1 MRYTQGQ
8 VRDLLDLS
16 VDGFRTWRELI
27 PALAVHKGHGPTFT
41 PGDVVVLAIIGE
53 LVKDFGVRVGLMAD
67 RFDRLF
73 AECRGRSWVS
83 LETCIVMFSR
93 DAIHVTDVSV
103 PQAPSADA
111 ATAIVIPCAPIVARL
126 RIALVASE
134 VEQQQGFLQ
143 FPPTAVGAR

>member
-53 LVKDFGVRVGLMAD
+53 LVKDYGVRVGLMAD

-73 AECRGRSWVS
+73 TGCRGQSWVS
-83 LETCIVMFSR
+83 LETCVVVLAR
-93 DAIHVTDVSV
+93 DAIRV
-103 PQAPSADA
+103 ADA
-111 ATAIVIPCAPIVARL
+111 SASTALLAGAATGIVIHCAPIVARL
-126 RIALVASE
+126 RTALVASE

>member
-16 VDGFRTWRELI
+16 IDGFRTWRELI
-27 PALAVHKGHGPTFT
+27 PALAVHRGHGPTFT
-41 PGDVVVLAIIGE
+41 PGDVVVLAILGE
-53 LVKDFGVRVGLMAD
+53 LGVRVGLMAA

-73 AECRGRSWVS
+73 TECRGQSWVS
-83 LETCIVMFSR
+83 LETCVVMFSR
-93 DAIHVTDVSV
+93 DAIRMADASALRVPGSV
-103 PQAPSADA
+103 A

-126 RIALVASE
+126 RIALVACE
-134 VEQQQGFLQ
+134 VEQPQGYLQ

>member
-27 PALAVHKGHGPTFT
+27 PALVAHKGHSPTFT
-41 PGDVVVLAIIGE
+41 PGDVVALAIIGE
-53 LVKDFGVRVGLMAD
+53 LVKDYGVRVGRMAD

-73 AECRGRSWVS
+73 AECRGQSWVS
-83 LETCIVMFSR
+83 LETWIVLFSR
-93 DAIHVTDVSV
+93 DAIRV
-103 PQAPSADA
+103 ADA
-111 ATAIVIPCAPIVARL
+111 SAPQVPGADVATAIVIPCAPIVARL
-126 RIALVASE
+126 RTALVTSE

>member
-41 PGDVVVLAIIGE
+41 PGDVVVLAMIGE
-53 LVKDFGVRVGLMAD
+53 LVKDYGVRVGLMAD

-73 AECRGRSWVS
+73 IECRGQSWVS
-83 LETCIVMFSR
+83 LENRAVIFSR
-93 DAIHVTDVSV
+93 DALRM
-103 PQAPSADA
+103 ADA
-111 ATAIVIPCAPIVARL
+111 SAIRAPGVDGATAIVIPCAPIVARL
-126 RIALVASE
+126 RIVLVASE
-134 VEQQQGFLQ
+134 VEEPQGYLK
-143 FPPTAVGAR
+143 FPPSAVGAR

>member
-16 VDGFRTWRELI
+16 VDGLRTWRELI
-27 PALAVHKGHGPTFT
+27 PALAAHKGHGPTFT

-53 LVKDFGVRVGLMAD
+53 LVKDYGVRVGLMAT
-67 RFDRLF
+67 RFDQLF
-73 AECRGRSWVS
+73 TECRGRSWVS
-83 LETCIVMFSR
+83 LETCVVMFSR
-93 DAIHVTDVSV
+93 NAVRVADAS
-103 PQAPSADA
+103 APRAPGSDA
-111 ATAIVIPCAPIVARL
+111 ATAIGIPCAPIVTRL

-134 VEQQQGFLQ
+134 VEQQQGYLQ

>member
-27 PALAVHKGHGPTFT
+27 PALVAHKGHGPTFT

-53 LVKDFGVRVGLMAD
+53 LVKDYGVRVGLMAD

-73 AECRGRSWVS
+73 AECRGQSWVS

-93 DAIHVTDVSV
+93 DAIRVTDASA
-103 PQAPSADA
+103 PQAPGADA

-126 RIALVASE
+126 RTALVTSE